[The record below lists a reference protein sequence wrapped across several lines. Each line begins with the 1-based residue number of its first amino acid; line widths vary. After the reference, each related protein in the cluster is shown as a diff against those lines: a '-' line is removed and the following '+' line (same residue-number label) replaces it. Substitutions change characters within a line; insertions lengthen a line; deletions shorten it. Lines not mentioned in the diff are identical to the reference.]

1 MQERW
6 RETAFTVSVAHHTTT
21 MQKIFISDAIS
32 SATVDAVRFQIDG
45 FDRALPL
52 MVELNSDGG
61 SVADG
66 VAIYNLLRGWPGGL
80 EVQVVGWALSIASVI
95 LQAGTKRS
103 AHESALIMVHAPWT
117 SSTGNATAMRTSA
130 ELLDQVGQT
139 MLTIY
144 RRTGQSDAVILGW
157 LDGSDHWF
165 TAAEALS
172 MGLIDNVIAATEAQP
187 AIPANAKAAR
197 HPIPPVFS
205 QRIFIMTTTP
215 THTNP
220 EAIRAAAFLAEGQRR
235 NEIRAS
241 FAKFADRDGVAAVQS
256 ACENDPTCTPEAA
269 GLRLL
274 AQLGKDSGPIAG
286 HYRPSYSSESRSS
299 EFRAAA
305 VDTLLARAG
314 IKVSEPHPG
323 ARDLQRYS
331 IVAMAESVLSMN
343 GKLDRNMT
351 APAIISAAL
360 STEDFP
366 LLLSNTANKALAI
379 GYNEG
384 PSGHALFTGERDVVD
399 FKTNTLVNLSEAP
412 GLEEVREYAEY
423 HHGAMSESA
432 STFKLATFGKILQI
446 SRQML
451 INDDLGAFTR
461 LPQSFGAAA
470 RRLEADR
477 VFALLTANA
486 ALGDGIALFHANHGN
501 LGAAASL
508 TVASLGV
515 ARTAM
520 RKQRGIGGL
529 SYVDPQPKFLI
540 VPVSLETTAELII
553 ASLVDPSKN
562 NATPNAEFI
571 RNLAVI
577 ADPRLDA
584 DSTTAW
590 YLSASPQQSEG
601 IVRAYLSGQ
610 PRPFLEEDREF
621 KNDTFS
627 YKVRLDFAAGVM
639 DYRGLYKTASA

>member
-1 MQERW
+1 MQELW
-6 RETAFTVSVAHHTTT
+6 RETAFTVSLAHHTTT

-32 SATVDAVRFQIDG
+32 SATVDAVRFQIDD

-66 VAIYNLLRGWPGGL
+66 VAIYNLLRGWAGGL

-144 RRTGQSDAVILGW
+144 RRTGQSDAIILGW
-157 LDGSDHWF
+157 LDGTDHWF
-165 TAAEALS
+165 TAAEALAI
-172 MGLIDNVIAATEAQP
+172 GLIDNVIAATETQP

-205 QRIFIMTTTP
+205 QRIFNMTTTP
-215 THTNP
+215 AHTNP
-220 EAIRAAAFLAEGQRR
+220 EAIRAAAVLAEGQRR

-241 FAKFADRDGVAAVQS
+241 FAKFADRDGVAAVQF
-256 ACENDPTCTPEAA
+256 ACENDPNCTPEAA
-269 GLRLL
+269 GLKLL
-274 AQLGKDSGPIAG
+274 AQLGKDSSPVSG
-286 HYRPSYSSESRSS
+286 HYRPSYSGESRSA

-305 VDTLLARAG
+305 TDTLLARAG
-314 IKVSEPHPG
+314 IKVADPHPS

-331 IVAMAESVLSMN
+331 IVALAESVLSMA

-360 STEDFP
+360 STDDFP
-366 LLLSNTANKALAI
+366 LLLSNTANKALSL
-379 GYNEG
+379 GYGEG
-384 PSGHALFTGERDVVD
+384 PSGHTLFTGERDVVD

-423 HHGAMSESA
+423 RNGAMSESA

-470 RRLEADR
+470 RRLEADH
-477 VFALLTANA
+477 VFGLLTANGV
-486 ALGDGIALFHANHGN
+486 LGDGVALFHADHGN
-501 LGAAASL
+501 LGAAAAL
-508 TVASLGV
+508 TVTSLAT

-529 SYVDPQPKFLI
+529 AYVDPQPKFLI
-540 VPVSLETTAELII
+540 VPVALETVAELII
-553 ASLVDPSKN
+553 ASLVDPSKSN
-562 NATPNAEFI
+562 SAPNAEFI
-571 RNLAVI
+571 KNLSVI

-601 IVRAYLSGQ
+601 ILRAYLSGQ
-610 PRPFLEEDREF
+610 PRPFLDQDPEF